1 MLDILSEAKKVFEI
15 EIKSVITAMNALDEN
30 FVKLIDLIQNS
41 EGRVIITGM
50 GKAGHIGRKVAATMS
65 SLGTIAYFLHPAEG
79 LHGDLGGIKNGDI
92 VIAFS
97 KSGESEE
104 VLGLIPSIKKIGAR
118 LVSVTC
124 RDRSTLSDSA
134 DLKIELKIIEEASN
148 HKLAPTTST
157 TAMIVFGDA
166 LAVVLEKI
174 NDFQPE
180 DFAVFHPNGSLGK
193 KLLLKVESLMAIGE
207 FNAIVSENSNLKE
220 TIVVMSSKGLGGV
233 NVVDNNGNLV
243 GLVTDGDLRR
253 VIENANGVD
262 IFSLRV
268 TEFMTNSPITINR
281 NQKAVEALNL
291 MENREKPISIL
302 PVVDDKNIAVGM
314 LRIHDIIRA
323 GIV

>member
-1 MLDILSEAKKVFEI
+1 MEVMQEAKRVFNVQI
-15 EIKSVITAMNALDEN
+15 ESLRETMDSIDEN
-30 FVKLIDLIQNS
+30 FTRLVELIQNS
-41 EGRVIITGM
+41 QGRVIITGM
-50 GKAGHIGRKVAATMS
+50 GKAGHVGRKVAATMS
-65 SLGTIAYFLHPAEG
+65 SLGTVTYFLHPAEG
-79 LHGDLGGIKNGDI
+79 LHGDLGGIKKNDV

-104 VLGLIPSIKKIGAR
+104 VLGLIPSIKTIGAK

-124 RDRSTLSDSA
+124 RETSTLSQSA
-134 DLKIELKIIEEASN
+134 DTKIHLRITEEASN

-166 LAVVLEKI
+166 LAVALEKL

-193 KLLLKVESLMAIGE
+193 KLLLKVESLMATGTD
-207 FNAIVSENSNLKE
+207 NPIVYETTTLKD

-233 NVVDNNGNLV
+233 NVISEDGILL

-253 VIENANGVD
+253 VIENASGMNIFQLTAKD
-262 IFSLRV
+262 I
-268 TEFMTNSPITINR
+268 MTKTPTTINKDV
-281 NQKAVEALNL
+281 KAVDALL
-291 MENREKPISIL
+291 IMESREKPLSIL
-302 PVVDDKNIAVGM
+302 PVVNDENRSVGM
-314 LRIHDIIRA
+314 LRVHDIIRA